1 MQVRVSRWGNSLAVR
16 LPKQLAEQLGLAE
29 GQLVDMSAEGA
40 VLELKPAATPVYQKY
55 DRDQLINQIEPG
67 DQPESFDDGPSGAER
82 F

>member
-29 GQLVDMSAEGA
+29 GQLVDMSAEGT
-40 VLELKPAATPVYQKY
+40 VLELRPSAAPIYRKY
-55 DRDQLINQIEPG
+55 DRDQLIGQIDPKE
-67 DQPESFDDGPSGAER
+67 QPESFDDGPMGEER